1 MQRPQRRDEG
11 APLHPEQSQADEDDE
26 RVAEISMTST
36 ARFIV
41 AAVAF
46 NSAAA
51 MPTTATATSACSSAE
66 ANDSTTPRLQV
77 SSLAT
82 R

>member
-1 MQRPQRRDEG
+1 MM
-11 APLHPEQSQADEDDE
+11 L
-26 RVAEISMTST
+26 T
-36 ARFIV
+36 ARLMV

-51 MPTTATATSACSSAE
+51 TATSVTATSACRNAD
-66 ANDSTTPRLQV
+66 ANDSTTPRFQV